1 MEMWVVKRQ
10 AVLDLLSAHSAELR
24 ALGVASL
31 ALFGSLARDESDDKS
46 DVDLLVAFDRPV
58 GLFQFFRVQHY
69 LEELLGVAKVDL
81 VQRTA
86 LHPALRD
93 RILEEAID
101 VA

>member
-1 MEMWVVKRQ
+1 VKRQ

-31 ALFGSLARDESDDKS
+31 ALFGSLARDEADDRS

>member
-1 MEMWVVKRQ
+1 VKRQ
-10 AVLDLLSAHSAELR
+10 AVLDLLSAHNAELR

-31 ALFGSLARDESDDKS
+31 ALFGSLARDEADDRS